1 MAEEYPVRG
10 RNAGVAFDVDWVHGL
25 EVTPSAVARRAAQI
39 RRRRQA
45 TAWGVDGLLRVVAC
59 TDLTSLSG
67 DETDRAVQQLCGTAR
82 QPIRADLLETTGSSV
97 SGLRV
102 AAVCVH
108 ARFVSTACNAL
119 VGTGIPVAAAAGFP
133 TRGMPMPPHTEE
145 IRAAVRAGAGEVD
158 AVITRA
164 HVLAGDWLTLYGEV
178 RSFRDACGPAR
189 LKTILAAGELGP
201 LHNVAR
207 ASWVCMMAGADFIK
221 TSTGKEKVNATLSA
235 GLVMAQAIRQC
246 HALTGFGVGLKPA
259 GGIRRAAQAID
270 WLLLVEEELGAAWQ
284 SPARFRV
291 GASALLADVERQ
303 IARIAQGAHSA
314 GPRRPEA

>member
-1 MAEEYPVRG
+1 
-10 RNAGVAFDVDWVHGL
+10 
-25 EVTPSAVARRAAQI
+25 
-39 RRRRQA
+39 
-45 TAWGVDGLLRVVAC
+45 
-59 TDLTSLSG
+59 
-67 DETDRAVQQLCGTAR
+67 
-82 QPIRADLLETTGSSV
+82 
-97 SGLRV
+97 
-102 AAVCVH
+102 
-108 ARFVSTACNAL
+108 
-119 VGTGIPVAAAAGFP
+119 
-133 TRGMPMPPHTEE
+133 MPMPPHTEE